1 MAIAFRRLNLLA
13 SAVIIAATLSASF
26 AQAQSWPQRN
36 VRFVLPLGPGAGA
49 DIGARLIADR
59 LNKAWGQA
67 VVVENRPG
75 GDGVVAITT
84 VLNAND
90 DHVFLWG
97 PSGAFVA
104 HPYLHAKMPYDA
116 SQIVPIARVSN
127 TLVSVSV
134 PTASGINSLSDFVA
148 TAKKEPGKLNWAA
161 VTGLNDFQFQAFA
174 KVAEINIVRVP
185 YRDGVQ
191 ALNDLAEGRIHA
203 YSSAYAIS
211 RPQVQAGKIKVI
223 ALTNTARADVL
234 AGVPTAREAGH
245 PALEFDGLVGLYS
258 TPIVPAALRDR
269 IANDVVE
276 AMKDPVVT
284 DRLTATGQVV
294 NPGKAADFIKSIEHQ
309 RAGAAETAKVL
320 GLKKAD

>member
-1 MAIAFRRLNLLA
+1 MNFLRLACLAFAVAA
-13 SAVIIAATLSASF
+13 SIVPAA
-26 AQAQSWPQRN
+26 AQSWPQRN
-36 VRFVLPLGPGAGA
+36 VRFVLPLGPGSGA

-59 LNKAWGQA
+59 LAKAWGQA

-75 GDGVVAITT
+75 GDAVVAITT

-90 DHVFLWG
+90 DHIFLWG
-97 PSGAFVA
+97 PSGGFVA

-116 SQIVPIARVSN
+116 SLIIPIARVTN

-134 PTASGINSLSDFVA
+134 PTASGIGSLADFVA
-148 TAKKEPGKLNWAA
+148 AARKDPGKLNWAA

-174 KVAEINIVRVP
+174 KTAAISIVRVP

-234 AGVPTAREAGH
+234 PGVPTAREAGH

-258 TPIVPAALRDR
+258 TPVVPAALRDR
-269 IANDVVE
+269 IAKDVVE
-276 AMKDPVVT
+276 AMKDKVVI

-294 NPGKAADFIKSIEHQ
+294 NPGLAAEFVKSIEHQ

-320 GLKKAD
+320 GLKKAE

>member
-1 MAIAFRRLNLLA
+1 MPVRLTASLLIAAML
-13 SAVIIAATLSASF
+13 SAVPAS
-26 AQAQSWPQRN
+26 AQSWPQRN

-49 DIGARLIADR
+49 DIGARLLADR
-59 LNKAWGQA
+59 LAKAWGQA

-90 DHVFLWG
+90 DHIFLWG

-104 HPYLHAKMPYDA
+104 HPYLHQKVPYDA
-116 SQIVPIARVSN
+116 SQIVPIARVTN

-134 PTASGINSLSDFVA
+134 PTASGIGTLAEFVA

-174 KVAEINIVRVP
+174 KTAAIDIVRVP

-234 AGVPTAREAGH
+234 PGVPTAREAGH

-258 TPIVPAALRDR
+258 TPVVPAAIRDR
-269 IANDVVE
+269 ISNDVME
-276 AMKDPVVT
+276 AMKDPIVI

-294 NPGKAADFIKSIEHQ
+294 NPGRAKEFVASIDHQ

>member
-1 MAIAFRRLNLLA
+1 MTTRSFLALLVLSILAIP
-13 SAVIIAATLSASF
+13 AV
-26 AQAQSWPQRN
+26 AQTWPQRN
-36 VRFVLPLGPGAGA
+36 VRLILPLGPGAGA

-59 LNKAWGQA
+59 LARTWGQA

-90 DHVFLWG
+90 DHIFLWG

-104 HPYLHAKMPYDA
+104 HPYLHAKLPYDA
-116 SQIVPIARVSN
+116 SQILPIARVSN

-134 PTASGINSLSDFVA
+134 PTASGINSLGDFVA
-148 TAKKEPGKLNWAA
+148 AAKKEPGKLNWAA

-174 KVAEINIVRVP
+174 RTAEISIVRVP

-258 TPIVPAALRDR
+258 TPVVPTGLRDR
-269 IANDVVE
+269 IASDVVE
-276 AMKDPVVT
+276 AMKDPVVI

-294 NPGKAADFIKSIEHQ
+294 NPGKSAEFAASIQHQ

-320 GLKKAD
+320 GLKRAE